1 MQQSNS
7 TAIGTAGGTFLS
19 VIPNLQ
25 SEDIFKTIILATV
38 GAIVSFLISLILKFI
53 IKKHNK

>member
-7 TAIGTAGGTFLS
+7 TAIGTLGGTFLS

-38 GAIVSFLISLILKFI
+38 GAIVSFLISLILKFL

>member
-7 TAIGTAGGTFLS
+7 TAIGTVGGTFLS

-38 GAIVSFLISLILKFI
+38 GAIVSFLISLVLKFL